1 MLKPTV
7 PILWD
12 TKPLSSKVERC
23 LKCDMKW
30 ARLPGATMISC
41 FLDLI
46 LRKVRS
52 FWGSMSRTVLLAF
65 MVSWWRRPA
74 YWTVVELSKVVRM
87 GMPSTRFNYGLN
99 IFFFSFYK
107 SNRCIIEILENTGN
121 FKKEEKVMTHITH
134 WNNFTLFPS
143 NLSASTWI
151 LKFSWIKL

>member
-1 MLKPTV
+1 MLKPTIA
-7 PILWD
+7 ILWD
-12 TKPLSSKVERC
+12 RKTLSIKVERC
-23 LKCDMKW
+23 LKCEMKC

-87 GMPSTRFNYGLN
+87 GMPSVRFNYGLN
-99 IFFFSFYK
+99 IFFSFYK
-107 SNRCIIEILENTGN
+107 SYMCIIELLENTGN
-121 FKKEEKVMTHITH
+121 FKNEEKNDDSYYSLEQFYFISFQSFCLHMGFKI
-134 WNNFTLFPS
+134 
-143 NLSASTWI
+143 
-151 LKFSWIKL
+151 